1 MGKKSDIP
9 ALTNYF
15 LKPGYIFLP
24 SKSVSISTVLGSSV
38 SVCIFDQRRK
48 VGGMNHFKLP
58 YTRDKHIATPIYGNV
73 ATLALIR
80 MMLEDGSKLKHLE
93 AQIFGG
99 AHNYKLCPQ
108 NIGLENSKIARRIL
122 VRKGVPVVSE
132 DVGGMKGRKVVFS
145 TSCNEIVVLRV
156 ERLRKSDWY
165 PYDEDR

>member
-1 MGKKSDIP
+1 MGKKSDTP

-38 SVCIFDQRRK
+38 SVCIYDQRRK

-73 ATLALIR
+73 ATLALIQ
-80 MMLEDGSKLKHLE
+80 MMLEDGSKVKHLE

-99 AHNYKLCPQ
+99 AHNFKLCPQ
-108 NIGLENSKIARRIL
+108 NIGLENTKIARRIL
-122 VRKGVPVVSE
+122 VRKGVPIVSE

-165 PYDEDR
+165 PYEEDR

>member
-1 MGKKSDIP
+1 MGKKSDTP

-24 SKSVSISTVLGSSV
+24 SISVSISTVLGSSV
-38 SVCIFDQRRK
+38 SVCIYDQRRK

-58 YTRDKHIATPIYGNV
+58 YTRDKQMATPIYGNV
-73 ATLALIR
+73 ATLALIK

-99 AHNYKLCPQ
+99 AHNYKLCSQ
-108 NIGLENSKIARRIL
+108 NIGLENTKIARRIL
-122 VRKGVPVVSE
+122 VRKGVPIVSE

-145 TSCNEIVVLRV
+145 SSCNEIVVLRV
-156 ERLRKSDWY
+156 ERLRNSDWY
-165 PYDEDR
+165 PYEEDR